1 MSAIERAVN
10 ESIRNDR
17 IAIATVSG
25 MKPIEVF
32 DDAKD
37 ASPDFDNDGNELV
50 FDWNEIAIGDDDA
63 LAFDIWA
70 MSEEDQAAG
79 VENYFWRINVRIE
92 RD

>member
-1 MSAIERAVN
+1 MSAIERAVK
-10 ESIRNDR
+10 ESIQNDR
-17 IAIATVSG
+17 IGIATVSG

-32 DDAKD
+32 DEAKD
-37 ASPDFDNDGNELV
+37 SSPDFDNDGNELV

-70 MSEEDQAAG
+70 MSEENQVAG